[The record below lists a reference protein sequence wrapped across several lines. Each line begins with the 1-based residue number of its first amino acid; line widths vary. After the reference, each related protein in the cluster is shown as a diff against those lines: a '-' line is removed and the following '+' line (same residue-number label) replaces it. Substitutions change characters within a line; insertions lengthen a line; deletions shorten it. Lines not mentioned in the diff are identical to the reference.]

1 MVMRTLM
8 LLLLV
13 IGMDGDEWE
22 EQNLWSSLDSTLAM
36 KCSLPKILHTVH
48 TRVQPQRNMNME
60 NLPCSRFWGGFT
72 VLFSWVTTTFES
84 PSLIASGSKATIE
97 TVSCEHGRTEHISIG
112 TSKRNF
118 ICWILNQQKIRQTM
132 LFLVTYSLCISYS
145 IKQYKDWWHLICI
158 DQFFL
163 MNSAS
168 YGTIMRYHQS
178 WAWNDACLSNEATI
192 AAYHHITGFVFF
204 GCFGKI
210 TRFPFVGGRGCLHSI
225 HDYNGTCRTWWCVRK
240 QLYRFLCE

>member
-1 MVMRTLM
+1 MTSNIMVMMMTMTMMIMMIMMIIVIVFIIIRIMMVMVMRTLM

-118 ICWILNQQKIRQTM
+118 ICWILNQQKFRQTM
-132 LFLVTYSLCISYS
+132 LFLVTYS
-145 IKQYKDWWHLICI
+145 
-158 DQFFL
+158 
-163 MNSAS
+163 
-168 YGTIMRYHQS
+168 
-178 WAWNDACLSNEATI
+178 
-192 AAYHHITGFVFF
+192 
-204 GCFGKI
+204 
-210 TRFPFVGGRGCLHSI
+210 
-225 HDYNGTCRTWWCVRK
+225 
-240 QLYRFLCE
+240 